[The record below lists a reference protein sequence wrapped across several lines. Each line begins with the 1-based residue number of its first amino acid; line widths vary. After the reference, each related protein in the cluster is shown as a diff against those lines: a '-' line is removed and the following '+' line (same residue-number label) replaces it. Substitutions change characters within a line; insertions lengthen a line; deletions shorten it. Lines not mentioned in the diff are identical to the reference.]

1 MKKGFTLL
9 ELLIVLGI
17 LAILTT
23 VVVLVIN
30 PVQYLKEARDSSR
43 LSDISTL
50 STALNHYQLTGAS
63 FGTESVNYVSLP
75 SASSTCGDLGLPMLQ
90 TGWSYHC
97 ATQENYRNTNGTGWI
112 PFDFSS
118 VPGGSI
124 IGSLPIDPINSTSS
138 GLYYSFGVVNSK
150 YEVWAQNLESTKF
163 ISKATD
169 DGGIS
174 ATAYE
179 IGTDLTIAP
188 HAAISASSTLSQ
200 TTDTD
205 FNAGTLSGALVS
217 GSGVSGSV
225 VLDAYQ
231 YQVLNDGPTFYW
243 KLDNDY
249 TDAIGNASSG
259 VATTTGVFG
268 AAKFGAT
275 SASITGTTGGSG
287 VGNGYINFPTH
298 ASLNF
303 GSAVD
308 FSIESW
314 VKLSGNP
321 SDPNYYIIYDRRT
334 NGSGVGLVTYIKN
347 ASGVYTYRLTMA
359 ATTYISASFIPD
371 TNWHHICWIADRDT
385 SLTLYV
391 DNVSQVVSGI
401 PNQNTN
407 DNTSQFTFGGRSY
420 TQPSLV
426 LNGLLDEVAVYRK
439 LLTST
444 QVSNHYNAASAGT
457 FISSVMDTT
466 QSSTFSTMDY
476 SATTNASTTLTMDIR
491 AGNTATPDGTW
502 TSWITGVANGGDIS
516 ALGVNRYVQYK
527 ANFSTTDSSQAPILN
542 DVTVNYSYYH

>member
-1 MKKGFTLL
+1 MNTKSKKGFTLL
-9 ELLIVLGI
+9 ELLIVIGI

-30 PVQYLKEARDSSR
+30 PVEYLREARDSSR
-43 LSDISTL
+43 LSDITTL

-63 FGTESVNYVSLP
+63 FGAENVNYISLP
-75 SASSTCGDLGLPMLQ
+75 SASSTCGDLGLPLLQ
-90 TGWSYHC
+90 PGWSYHC

-124 IGSLPIDPINSTSS
+124 IGSLPIDPINTTSS

-188 HAAISASSTLSQ
+188 HEAISASSTLSQ

-205 FNAGTLSGALVS
+205 FNAGTLSGAVIS
-217 GSGVSGSV
+217 GSGASGSV

-231 YQVLNDGPTFYW
+231 YQVLNTSNLISYWGLNNNYIDSKSGYDGLGVNGIFGIAKYG
-243 KLDNDY
+243 LASAQLNQ
-249 TDAIGNASSG
+249 TD
-259 VATTTGVFG
+259 
-268 AAKFGAT
+268 
-275 SASITGTTGGSG
+275 
-287 VGNGYINFPTH
+287 GYINISNQSVF
-298 ASLNF
+298 SF
-303 GSAVD
+303 GTSTD
-308 FSIESW
+308 FSIELWAKKNVGAYQGHYLDYRSATSVGW
-314 VKLSGNP
+314 TLYHGT
-321 SDPNYYIIYDRRT
+321 SDNIMMFLAGTNY
-334 NGSGVGLVTYIKN
+334 NGPVQPEDSQY
-347 ASGVYTYRLTMA
+347 
-359 ATTYISASFIPD
+359 
-371 TNWHHICWIADRDT
+371 HHIVCTVDRNT
-385 SLTLYV
+385 NIIVYV
-391 DNVSQVVSGI
+391 DNVPTVISNSITTSKNV
-401 PNQNTN
+401 NA
-407 DNTSQFTFGGRSY
+407 TSQLTIGGRSW
-420 TQPSLV
+420 TQAANV
-426 LNGLLDEVAVYRK
+426 YNGLLDEVSLYNRV
-439 LLTST
+439 LTPT
-444 QVSNHYNAASAGT
+444 EVSNHYNATSTGSFT
-457 FISSVMDTT
+457 SSVMDTT

-516 ALGVNRYVQYK
+516 ALGINRYVQYK